1 MAVGADHG
9 EPLRVSRVIKA
20 SPRSLYRA
28 FLDPRAIASWRRP
41 EGMTARI
48 FAFDPREGGG
58 YRMALDYVDP
68 GSGVRGKTSERSDA
82 FTGRFVTL
90 VPDEKLVE
98 EIDFESD
105 DASFAGTMRMT
116 TMFEAVPDGTR
127 VTVLVENAPPG
138 IKPADHDAGIR
149 SSLANLAAFVE

>member
-1 MAVGADHG
+1 MAGADSD

-20 SPRSLYRA
+20 PRRSLYRA
-28 FLDPRAIASWRRP
+28 FLDPKAIASWRRP

-58 YRMALDYVDP
+58 YRMALDYVEAGP
-68 GSGVRGKTSERSDA
+68 GVRGKTSERSDA

-105 DASFAGTMRMT
+105 DPKFAGTMRMT

-138 IKPADHDAGIR
+138 IKPADHHVGIR
-149 SSLANLAAFVE
+149 SSLENLAAFVE

>member
-1 MAVGADHG
+1 MAAGADNG

-20 SPRSLYRA
+20 PPRSLYRA
-28 FLDPRAIASWRRP
+28 FLDPKAIASWRAP
-41 EGMTARI
+41 KGMTARI

-58 YRMALDYVDP
+58 YRMALDYVDAGP
-68 GSGVRGKTSERSDA
+68 GVRGKTSERSDA

-105 DASFAGTMRMT
+105 DPKFAGTMRLT
-116 TMFEAVPDGTR
+116 TTFEAVPDGTR
-127 VTVLVENAPPG
+127 VTVVVENAPPG

>member
-1 MAVGADHG
+1 MATGAASD
-9 EPLRVSRVIKA
+9 EPLRVSRMIKA
-20 SPRSLYRA
+20 PPQSIYRA
-28 FLDPRAIASWRRP
+28 FLDPKAIASWRRP

-58 YRMALDYVDP
+58 YEMALDYADAGP
-68 GSGVRGKTSERSDA
+68 GVRGKTSERSDA

-90 VPDEKLVE
+90 VPDEKIVE
-98 EIDFESD
+98 EVDFKSD
-105 DASFAGTMRMT
+105 DPQFVGTMRLMT
-116 TMFEAVPDGTR
+116 TFEAVPGGTK